1 MNLIFDIGYN
11 KGDFTKECFRIH
23 PECKVVGVEAN
34 LSLVYNK
41 PTNPQLTLIHALVS
55 SGENLYED
63 FYIEPNQNGIS
74 TASTK
79 FMANSRFTK
88 GSKNLPPNSANWELK
103 TEVKTITLDE
113 LTKTYGTPDLLK
125 IDVEGYEYEVLKGL
139 TTKQKMICFEWHEEE
154 YDSLLKCIE
163 HLQKLGYEEFGI
175 IGYFDEGDVFD
186 KVTYSDKGDPY
197 LTEPKNYYS
206 WKELDV
212 GRLIKADRRV
222 NYGMMFVK

>member
-11 KGDFTKECFRIH
+11 KGDFTAECFRIH
-23 PECKVVGVEAN
+23 PACKIIGVEAN

-41 PTNPQLTLIHALVS
+41 PINPQLILIHALVA
-55 SGENLYED
+55 SGDNLYED

-79 FMANSRFTK
+79 FMENSRFAK

-103 TEVKTITLDE
+103 TQVKTITLDE
-113 LTKTYGTPDLLK
+113 LTKTYGIPDLLK
-125 IDVEGYEYEVLKGL
+125 IDVEGYEYEVLRGL
-139 TTKQKMICFEWHEEE
+139 TTKQQTICFEWHEEE
-154 YDSLLKCIE
+154 YDSLLNCID
-163 HLQKLGYEEFGI
+163 HLQMLGYEEFGI

-197 LTEPKNYYS
+197 LTEPKSYYS

-212 GRLIKADRRV
+212 ERLIKADRRV

>member
-1 MNLIFDIGYN
+1 MEKKILLEEKLEDAFRLPIEFSDC
-11 KGDFTKECFRIH
+11 KKEI
-23 PECKVVGVEAN
+23 PD
-34 LSLVYNK
+34 
-41 PTNPQLTLIHALVS
+41 
-55 SGENLYED
+55 NLYED

-79 FMANSRFTK
+79 FMENSRFAK

-103 TEVKTITLDE
+103 TQVKTITLNE

-125 IDVEGYEYEVLKGL
+125 IDVEGYEYEVLRGL
-139 TTKQKMICFEWHEEE
+139 TTKQQTICFEWHEEE

-222 NYGMMFVK
+222 NYGMMFVKLLKKKILTC